1 MLNGV
6 GCRLTRDGPIK
17 LSEAPARFFADDWAR
32 LALLKGG
39 EAKALEALDNP
50 DPGILV
56 FYRRQNLEFGRGT
69 PTHLAAATVEEE
81 AYALVHRLH
90 DGLCTLGSEGR
101 VSASGLFAG
110 TGLRQAIP
118 AELWAL
124 AKVGFGA
131 GTVASNGFVYH
142 NVTVEPAATP
152 VDVENVV
159 AAMSAWLSRRRAE
172 RGDELKQI
180 LQHAVREEFGD
191 GFTVR
196 AFNISYGACYK
207 RTRGRPEKT
216 K

>member
-1 MLNGV
+1 LSH
-6 GCRLTRDGPIK
+6 DGPIK
-17 LSEAPARFFADDWAR
+17 LGEAPARFFADDWER

-39 EAKALEALDNP
+39 EAKALEVLDNP

-56 FYRRQNLEFGRGT
+56 FYRRQSLENGRGT
-69 PTHLAAATVEEE
+69 PADRAAAMAEEE
-81 AYALVHRLH
+81 ADVLVHRLH
-90 DGLCTLGSEGR
+90 DGLRALGSEGR
-101 VSASGLFAG
+101 VIASGLFAG

-131 GTVASNGFVYH
+131 GAVASNGFVYH

-159 AAMSAWLSRRRAE
+159 AAMSAWLGRRRAG
-172 RGDELKQI
+172 RGNELKQI
-180 LQHAVREEFGD
+180 LQHAARKEFGD
-191 GFTVR
+191 AFTVR
-196 AFNISYGACYK
+196 AFNIAYTACYK
-207 RTRGRPEKT
+207 RTRGRPQKI